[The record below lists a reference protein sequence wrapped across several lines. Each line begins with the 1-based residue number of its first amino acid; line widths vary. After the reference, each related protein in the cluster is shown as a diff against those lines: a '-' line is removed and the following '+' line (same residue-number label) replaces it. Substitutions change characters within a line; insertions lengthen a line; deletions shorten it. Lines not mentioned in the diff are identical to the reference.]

1 MSRLKLEQSL
11 PEAVLAMSEG
21 YPGAMTVLMNSIEK
35 SPSIDPDAAM
45 LGGFSFLMNLD
56 TFGIYGSD
64 IWILYKDICR
74 ENLSH
79 AIGLVRAVQCGC
91 VSKNDLLEAIKAER
105 GHRLDVQSALV
116 KLKETLPN
124 FQLDNTN

>member
-1 MSRLKLEQSL
+1 MSRLKLEQL
-11 PEAVLAMSEG
+11 PSEAVFAMSG
-21 YPGAMTVLMNSIEK
+21 GNPGAIRVLVDSIEQGAD
-35 SPSIDPDAAM
+35 IDPDAAM

-56 TFGIYGSD
+56 TFGIYDSD
-64 IWILYKDICR
+64 IWILYKDICG

-79 AIGLVRAVQCGC
+79 TIGLVRAVQCGC

-105 GHRLDVQSALV
+105 RHNLDVQSALV

-124 FQLDNTN
+124 FQLDDTN

>member
-11 PEAVLAMSEG
+11 PEAVFAMSG
-21 YPGAMTVLMNSIEK
+21 GNPGAIRVLVDSIEQGAD
-35 SPSIDPDAAM
+35 IDPDAAS
-45 LGGFSFLMNLD
+45 LNGFGFLMNLD

-64 IWILYKDICR
+64 IWVLYKDICDQNISR
-74 ENLSH
+74 TM
-79 AIGLVRAVQCGC
+79 GLVRAVQCGC

-105 GHRLDVQSALV
+105 RHNLDVQSALV